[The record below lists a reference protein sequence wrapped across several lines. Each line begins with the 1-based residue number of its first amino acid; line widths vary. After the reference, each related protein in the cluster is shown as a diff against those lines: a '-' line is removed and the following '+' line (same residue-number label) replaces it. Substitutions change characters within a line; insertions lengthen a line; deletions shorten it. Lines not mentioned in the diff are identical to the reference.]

1 MTTKLEVHVRS
12 LIAHCEELAK
22 EDPNC
27 WRLKK
32 YIKSLDTMVSELE
45 SSDE

>member
-1 MTTKLEVHVRS
+1 MTTKLEVDVRS
-12 LIAHCEELAK
+12 LISHCEELAK
-22 EDPNC
+22 DDPTC

-45 SSDE
+45 SSEE

>member
-1 MTTKLEVHVRS
+1 MSSKLEINIRS

-22 EDPNC
+22 EDANS

-32 YIKSLDTMVSELE
+32 YIKSLITMVDELE
-45 SSDE
+45 STTE